1 MRPALRRITVTLAL
15 TLVLPLLPATTG
27 AQAADPVQVAAREVA
42 AMKAEVDRS
51 ARELS
56 DGTRRLERGQRELAT
71 VQQQLTTARREA
83 GAASDRSEQAR
94 SRLNAVVSAAYR
106 RPFAGGLR
114 LALSAGADGFGAA
127 VAAQADLEQVRG
139 RQQDLLAT
147 ASTDRLRAA
156 GAIRSVEQL
165 TDDATRRTA
174 DLDRQTQALRV
185 SADRTAAQLSAAAS
199 RLAGARTAQ
208 AAAARSAATA
218 RSGPA
223 LCTGSSGG
231 YANGF
236 LDPAALC
243 PLDGAT
249 GRLRADA
256 AAAFNR
262 MTAAHRADR
271 GSGLCVTDSYR
282 SYAGQL
288 SVFRR
293 KPALAAVPG
302 TSRHGLGVAIDFG
315 CGVER
320 FGSSSYR
327 WMKANAGRFGW
338 IHPSWAEPGG
348 GLPEPWHWEYVG

>member
-1 MRPALRRITVTLAL
+1 MRPALRRATVTLAL

-27 AQAADPVQVAAREVA
+27 AQAADPVEVAAREVA
-42 AMKAEVDRS
+42 AMKAQVDRS

-56 DGTRRLERGQRELAT
+56 AGTRRLERGQRELSE
-71 VQQQLTTARREA
+71 VQRRLTTARREA
-83 GAASDRSEQAR
+83 GAAGERSDRAR
-94 SRLNAVVSAAYR
+94 AQLNAVVAAAYR
-106 RPFAGGLR
+106 RPLAGGLR
-114 LALSAGADGFGAA
+114 LALSAGADGFGDA
-127 VAAQADLEQVRG
+127 VAAQADLAHVRG
-139 RQQDLLAT
+139 RQQDLLAA
-147 ASTDRLRAA
+147 ASTQRLRAA

-165 TDDATRRTA
+165 TDDAARRTA
-174 DLDRQTQALRV
+174 DLDRQAQALRV
-185 SADRTAAQLSAAAS
+185 SADRTAALLSAAAS

-208 AAAARSAATA
+208 AAAARVAAQ
-218 RSGPA
+218 SGPA

-236 LDPAALC
+236 LDAAALC

-249 GRLRADA
+249 GRLRSDA

-282 SYAGQL
+282 SYAGQV

-302 TSRHGLGVAIDFG
+302 TSRHGLGVAVDFG

-348 GLPEPWHWEYVG
+348 SLPEPWHWEYVG

>member
-1 MRPALRRITVTLAL
+1 MRPALRRATVTLAL

-27 AQAADPVQVAAREVA
+27 AQAADPVEVAAREVA
-42 AMKAEVDRS
+42 AMQAEVDRS
-51 ARELS
+51 ARELTE
-56 DGTRRLERGQRELAT
+56 GTRRLERGQRELAT
-71 VQQQLTTARREA
+71 VQRRLASARREA
-83 GAASDRSEQAR
+83 GEASQRSDQTRAQ
-94 SRLNAVVSAAYR
+94 LNAVVAAAYR
-106 RPFAGGLR
+106 RPLAGGLR
-114 LALSAGADGFGAA
+114 LALSAGAKGFGDA

-139 RQQDLLAT
+139 RQQDLLAA
-147 ASTDRLRAA
+147 ASTERLRAA
-156 GAIRSVEQL
+156 AATRSVEQL
-165 TDDATRRTA
+165 ADDAARRTT
-174 DLDRQTQALRV
+174 DLDQQTQELRA
-185 SADRTAAQLSAAAS
+185 SADRTAALLSEAAS

-208 AAAARSAATA
+208 ATAAKAATQ
-218 RSGPA
+218 SGPA

-236 LDPAALC
+236 LDAAALC
-243 PLDGAT
+243 PLDGVS
-249 GRLRADA
+249 GRLRSDA

-262 MTAAHRADR
+262 MTAAYRADT

-302 TSRHGLGVAIDFG
+302 TSRHGLGIAVDFG
-315 CGVER
+315 CGIER
-320 FGSSSYR
+320 FGSSAHR

-348 GLPEPWHWEYVG
+348 SLPEPWHWEYVG